1 MNEKI
6 MNLYN
11 ECINELKQIGIDITN
26 KEIIGT
32 IDINLAKRK
41 TKRYGCCKQDK
52 PDVKTKYIE
61 KIGRRKI
68 IKYERFLEHHIEISK
83 WVMELDDKIIK
94 NTIMHE
100 IIHCFPGC
108 NNHGEEFKRYAGY
121 INQKLGY
128 NISRLGNVK
137 QDYEKSNMEYV
148 QDENYKYKVICKQCG
163 QSFFRKRMAKNFT
176 RNYRCGICRGY
187 LKVEL
192 IENR

>member
-1 MNEKI
+1 MNEKLI
-6 MNLYN
+6 NLYT

-26 KEIIGT
+26 EEQIGI

-41 TKRYGCCKQDK
+41 TKRYGCCKQEK

-68 IKYERFLEHHIEISK
+68 IKYDRFLEHHIEISK

-94 NTIMHE
+94 NTMMHE

-108 NNHGEEFKRYAGY
+108 NNHGKQFKKYSQY
-121 INQKLGY
+121 INQRLGY

-137 QDYEKSNMEYV
+137 QDYEKSNIDYS
-148 QDENYKYKVICKQCG
+148 QDDNYKYKIICKQCG
-163 QSFFRKRMAKNFT
+163 QKILRKNIDVA
-176 RNYRCGICRGY
+176 Y
-187 LKVEL
+187 VE
-192 IENR
+192 EF